1 MKNLILLAI
10 LSGFYINGF
19 SQKDTTRIEQY
30 CIAILHYKP
39 LRGSFEVS
47 VDYGDTLTN
56 IQKLR
61 DERGNNLNFGNI
73 VQFFNYMGKQ
83 GWRMI
88 SKNFGEGTNSGYLF
102 RRKKYNSCL

>member
-1 MKNLILLAI
+1 MNRVFLFVI
-10 LSGFYINGF
+10 LSCFFIKSF
-19 SQKDTTRIEQY
+19 AQKDTSRIEQY
-30 CIAILHYKP
+30 CIATLHYKP

-56 IQKLR
+56 FKKLR

-83 GWRMI
+83 GWRVI
-88 SKNFGEGTNSGYLF
+88 SKDFGEGGRSGYLF
-102 RRKKYNSCL
+102 SRNGYNTCL